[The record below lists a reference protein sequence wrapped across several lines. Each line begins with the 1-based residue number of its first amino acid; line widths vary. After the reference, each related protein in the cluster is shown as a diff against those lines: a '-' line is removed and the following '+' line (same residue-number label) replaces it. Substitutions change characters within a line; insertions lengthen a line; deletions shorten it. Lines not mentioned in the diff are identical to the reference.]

1 MFKFS
6 TIKVKCLNLAQAQ
19 TKTTKKV
26 QAWVC
31 QKAWASQAFAKYQT
45 LKLAIQ
51 YKYII

>member
-1 MFKFS
+1 MFKLS
-6 TIKVKCLNLAQAQ
+6 TIKVKCLNFAQAQ

-26 QAWVC
+26 QAWVY
-31 QKAWASQAFAKYQT
+31 QKAWASQACAKYQT